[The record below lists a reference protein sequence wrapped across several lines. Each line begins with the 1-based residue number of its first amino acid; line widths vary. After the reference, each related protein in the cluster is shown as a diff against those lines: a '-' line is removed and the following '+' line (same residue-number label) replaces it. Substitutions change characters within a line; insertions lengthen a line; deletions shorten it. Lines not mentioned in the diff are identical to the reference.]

1 MNVNMPSAATT
12 TQTIKILTDVEIA
25 SSIFCPIT
33 AILTPAAAFI
43 SLSPDFK
50 TIFVDA
56 SKIVDP
62 SDIKTHLFRLT
73 VNSANFAG
81 TVAQQTYDFKVI
93 MTSCSVTSYFQ
104 TNHSRLK
111 EIFVDVASFNIT
123 HYPASNFTDT
133 LLAGT
138 STMCPITATLSP
150 SVPYLRLSAD
160 FKQITV
166 YSEWLGLLDVGAH
179 DFVIQVT
186 NTKNNTI
193 QQANNFKLVFNFG
206 DPCPYTEIIMPLIK
220 PMNFTLGSKDPTIQ
234 KF

>member
-73 VNSANFAG
+73 VNS
-81 TVAQQTYDFKVI
+81 
-93 MTSCSVTSYFQ
+93 
-104 TNHSRLK
+104 R
-111 EIFVDVASFNIT
+111 
-123 HYPASNFTDT
+123 DT
-133 LLAGT
+133 
-138 STMCPITATLSP
+138 
-150 SVPYLRLSAD
+150 RH
-160 FKQITV
+160 Q
-166 YSEWLGLLDVGAH
+166 
-179 DFVIQVT
+179 
-186 NTKNNTI
+186 
-193 QQANNFKLVFNFG
+193 
-206 DPCPYTEIIMPLIK
+206 
-220 PMNFTLGSKDPTIQ
+220 
-234 KF
+234 